1 MVKMRKTSI
10 LWRKPTYVGFAIL
23 ELSKLHM
30 YKFHYEHMVASYTK
44 NGVCGAKLLFTDTD
58 SLCYEVTTPDI
69 YADMLKNASFYDTSN
84 YDKTHPNFSTLNAKI
99 VGKMKDECGGIMPVE
114 FVGLRA
120 KMYSLWLRWNLEK
133 STAKGVKRSHAQKY
147 IKHEQYRHCLM
158 SETQTVETFHTIQ
171 SKNHVLKTEKITK
184 AALSCYDD
192 KRYLLQGTFDTLAFG
207 HRRIPK

>member
-1 MVKMRKTSI
+1 MRMPRWSSCE
-10 LWRKPTYVGFAIL
+10 RPVSCVGFAIL

-44 NGVCGAKLLFTDTD
+44 NGVCGAKLLFMDTD

-114 FVGLRA
+114 FVGLRD
-120 KMYSLWLRWNLEK
+120 R
-133 STAKGVKRSHAQKY
+133 
-147 IKHEQYRHCLM
+147 
-158 SETQTVETFHTIQ
+158 
-171 SKNHVLKTEKITK
+171 
-184 AALSCYDD
+184 
-192 KRYLLQGTFDTLAFG
+192 
-207 HRRIPK
+207 